1 MLYLSY
7 WGILFY
13 LVKSLLLI
21 QTLYL
26 IPRTQGFTVELRKYT
41 KRIEKVL
48 AKEYSL
54 GKNSVDRISEKHWL
68 DVVK

>member
-1 MLYLSY
+1 M
-7 WGILFY
+7 
-13 LVKSLLLI
+13 
-21 QTLYL
+21 
-26 IPRTQGFTVELRKYT
+26 VELRKYA

>member
-1 MLYLSY
+1 MSYLSY

-13 LVKSLLLI
+13 LVKSLSLI

-26 IPRTQGFTVELRKYT
+26 IPRTQGFMVELRKYA

-54 GKNSVDRISEKHWL
+54 GKNSVVRISEKHWL